1 MAARSVVFSKLYGGL
16 CAFLR
21 KNKQIPTLVNRLVNI
36 DLSDIHR
43 QEELF
48 DLGLNDASDFLTGM
62 RAEPMTR

>member
-1 MAARSVVFSKLYGGL
+1 MAARSVMFSKLYDGL

-21 KNKQIPTLVNRLVNI
+21 KTTPTLVNRLVNI

-48 DLGLNDASDFLTGM
+48 DLSLNDAGDFLTGM
-62 RAEPMTR
+62 RAEPKTQ